1 MLIKLKRRKLM
12 NSLKQQIID
21 YRNNHKESR
30 LILGVLLSELD
41 RDDKIKEGDFRNP
54 SDNDVIRIIKKMIES
69 NKLINTTESL
79 YENQLLEQ
87 FIPQQLTEEQ
97 IENIIRME
105 KFVNIKDCMTF
116 FKELYPGL
124 YDGKI
129 VSNCFKNV

>member
-1 MLIKLKRRKLM
+1 M

-87 FIPQQLTEEQ
+87 FIPQQLTEKQ
-97 IENIIRME
+97 IEHIIKRE
-105 KFVNIKDCMTF
+105 RFTSIKDCMGF
-116 FKELYPGL
+116 FKELYAGL
-124 YDGKI
+124 YNGQLVSKIYTDG
-129 VSNCFKNV
+129 CMGM